1 LDKAIA
7 RPGFLDRVP
16 SRCENLNLLQLAEG
30 SAACTSAGASPSCL
44 GQGQVEVEAGCVPVL
59 VAPQDRAPCRERH
72 PREES
77 MNVRPLADRILV
89 RRIEE
94 QETKRGGIIIPDTA
108 KEKPQE
114 GEVVAVGPG
123 RMTEEGKRIAMDVK
137 KGDRVL
143 IGKYSGTD
151 VKIDGTEYVILRED
165 DVLGVLAER
174 K

>member
-1 LDKAIA
+1 
-7 RPGFLDRVP
+7 
-16 SRCENLNLLQLAEG
+16 
-30 SAACTSAGASPSCL
+30 
-44 GQGQVEVEAGCVPVL
+44 
-59 VAPQDRAPCRERH
+59 
-72 PREES
+72 
-77 MNVRPLADRILV
+77 MNVRPLADRILI

-94 QETKRGGIIIPDTA
+94 KESIRGGIIIPDTA

-123 RMTEEGKRIAMDVK
+123 RKTEEGKLVPVDLK

-151 VKIDGTEYVILRED
+151 VKLDGVEYVILRED
-165 DVLGVLAER
+165 DVLGVLAQQ

>member
-1 LDKAIA
+1 
-7 RPGFLDRVP
+7 
-16 SRCENLNLLQLAEG
+16 
-30 SAACTSAGASPSCL
+30 
-44 GQGQVEVEAGCVPVL
+44 
-59 VAPQDRAPCRERH
+59 
-72 PREES
+72 
-77 MNVRPLADRILV
+77 MNVKPLADRILV

-114 GEVVAVGPG
+114 AEIVAVGPG
-123 RMTEEGKRIAMDVK
+123 RMNEEGKRIAMEVK

-165 DVLGVLAER
+165 DVLGVLAGEA
-174 K
+174 KK